1 MRDQA
6 VRLRLAAQAPP
17 LQKIDTGTGGPRV
30 IAVAS
35 GKGGVGKTSLVVN
48 LGLVLGRMQQRV
60 LLLDADLG
68 LANVEILLGLVPRFS
83 LRDVLYGDKH
93 IRDVVTPTTY
103 GVRVVSGGSGLYE
116 LANLDS
122 AQQAR
127 LLDMLL
133 YFRDDTDCILID
145 TGAGINKS
153 VIGFTAAAG
162 EVIVVITP
170 EPTSL
175 TDAYSLLKV
184 LARFGIVTEARV
196 VVNRAAGDREGEQV
210 AARLASAA
218 ERFLRLPV
226 RHLGTIAEDAT
237 VATAVMCQ
245 RPLVVAHPA
254 SPAARQIEAIAHRLL
269 YREAVP
275 ACQGNFVSRLL
286 RAFGLG

>member
-1 MRDQA
+1 
-6 VRLRLAAQAPP
+6 
-17 LQKIDTGTGGPRV
+17 
-30 IAVAS
+30 VAS

-48 LGLVLGRMQQRV
+48 LGLVLGRLQQRV

-68 LANVEILLGLVPRFS
+68 LANVEILLGLAPRFS

-133 YFRDDTDCILID
+133 YFRDDTDWILID
-145 TGAGINKS
+145 TGAGINKN

-226 RHLGTIAEDAT
+226 RHLGTIAEDAA

-269 YREAVP
+269 HREAVP
-275 ACQGNFVSRLL
+275 ACRRNFVGRLL

>member
-6 VRLRLAAQAPP
+6 VRLRFAAQAPP
-17 LQKIDTGTGGPRV
+17 LQKIHTGTGGPRV

-68 LANVEILLGLVPRFS
+68 LANVEILMGLAPRFS

-93 IRDVVTPTTY
+93 IRDVVTPTAY

-145 TGAGINKS
+145 TGAGINKN

-226 RHLGTIAEDAT
+226 RHLGTIPEDAA
-237 VATAVMCQ
+237 VATAVMRQ
-245 RPLVVAHPA
+245 HPLVLAHPA
-254 SPAARQIEAIAHRLL
+254 SPAARQIAAIAHRLL
-269 YREAVP
+269 HREAVP

-286 RAFGLG
+286 RAFGLE